1 MSKGDLMIIED
12 PEQTYQLTI
21 DTEAM
26 KAYNESWGTKTLLR
40 QNGA

>member
-1 MSKGDLMIIED
+1 MIIED

-26 KAYNESWGTKTLLR
+26 KVYNESWGTKTLLR
-40 QNGA
+40 QNGE